1 VTIEDRCVYEGWGQS
16 FIQPDEEGSRRGLT
30 LSLLCDHCLLLHPEQ
45 QARVAQRQP
54 LFTIGSLQRR
64 LIIPSFTTW
73 LNDWL
78 DDSKFD
84 DKLEL
89 LTEAIRPLFPLQP
102 SKKHICSQK
111 MGRLE
116 PTPALKYRGLEEVQ
130 ATG

>member
-1 VTIEDRCVYEGWGQS
+1 VKVYEGWGQS
-16 FIQPDEEGSRRGLT
+16 TKQPDEEGSRRGLT
-30 LSLLCDHCLLLHPEQ
+30 LSLLCDHCLLLHPSF

-64 LIIPSFTTW
+64 LQMESFTTW

-78 DDSKFD
+78 DDSKLEH
-84 DKLEL
+84 KLEQ

-102 SKKHICSQK
+102 SKKHLSGQE

-116 PTPALKYRGLEEVQ
+116 PTPTLKYRSLEAV
-130 ATG
+130 